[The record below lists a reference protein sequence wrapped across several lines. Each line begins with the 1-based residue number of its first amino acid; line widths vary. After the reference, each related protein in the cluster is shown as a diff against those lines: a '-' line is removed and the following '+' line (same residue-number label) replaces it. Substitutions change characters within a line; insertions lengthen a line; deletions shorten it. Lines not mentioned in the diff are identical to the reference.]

1 MVNGLIKEV
10 DIIVDEKNEEKLE
23 GVKEEEGYKV
33 GKASSVFNRYY
44 NYTSDDLYQQF
55 VSGNKPSLRNLF
67 KTRMTREQKI
77 KLSRDFVWGVGLLY
91 RIMMLKVAFIVDG
104 LRVYHEDDK
113 IEEKYREINEEIDI
127 EQYAKNAAFEHEV
140 VGEWYPY
147 LSWQGEELTKLTILD
162 PEQIKVKSVFG
173 KDLIYLKPNSEIANL
188 INDPDPEV
196 RKRVRKILPSKYY
209 KNWKEGKEV
218 LFDEDEIFRCTNQKA
233 YHENYAHTPVEPIF
247 DDLALLSMYKES
259 DYSIAYKIKKAIL
272 QVKVGN
278 KDLFDG
284 EPVPEKILDMAEKLF
299 QNPSESAE
307 VFTQWFMDAEWIIP
321 DGDIYSN
328 EKYAPVIDSIIG
340 WSGMSAFIG
349 EGSGAQASAE
359 IEASMFY
366 EDVKK
371 ARKEIRKSI
380 LEIYKRIAE
389 KKGIKTYGDNLQLP
403 KVKFS
408 NLNLMSNEDK
418 LNTIE
423 FLYKHGL
430 LSPDTTLETFDYD
443 IQEEFKIKSED
454 GKKEKYLDLITVPF
468 EPSQDVNMKSFLRK
482 ELEFENQ
489 QKLQDN
495 QDEEDEQVEDNE
507 EIDEETSEEGGEN
520 DG

>member
-1 MVNGLIKEV
+1 MVLIKGV
-10 DIIVDEKNEEKLE
+10 DIIVDENK
-23 GVKEEEGYKV
+23 KEETVDKTEDYEI
-33 GKASSVFNRYY
+33 GKASNIMNRYY
-44 NYTSDDLYQQF
+44 NYSADDLYDQI
-55 VSGNKPSLRNLF
+55 VSGKKPTLRNLF
-67 KTRMTREQKI
+67 KTRLCREDKI
-77 KLSRDFVWGVGLLY
+77 RLSREFTWGVGLLY

-113 IEEKYREINEEIDI
+113 VEQKYREINEELDI
-127 EQYAKNAAFEHEV
+127 EKYAKNAAFEHEV
-140 VGEWYPY
+140 IGEWFPF
-147 LSWQGEELTKLTILD
+147 LSWDGDELSKLTILD
-162 PEQIKVKSVFG
+162 PKQVKVKSVFG
-173 KDLIYLKPNSEIANL
+173 KDLIYLKPNTEITKL

-209 KNWKEGKEV
+209 KNWKDGREV

-233 YHENYAHTPVEPIF
+233 YHENYSHTPIEPIF

-321 DGDIYSN
+321 DGDIYSSD
-328 EKYAPVIDSIIG
+328 KYESVIDSIIS
-340 WSGMSAFIG
+340 WSGMTAFLG
-349 EGSGAQASAE
+349 QDSGAQSGAE
-359 IEASMFY
+359 IKASMFY
-366 EDVKK
+366 EDVKR
-371 ARKEIRKSI
+371 ARSEIRKSI
-380 LEIYKRIAE
+380 IEIYKRIAE
-389 KKGIKTYGDNLQLP
+389 KKGIKTYGDNIQLP

-430 LSPDTTLETFDYD
+430 LSPDTTLDTFDYD
-443 IQEEFKIKSED
+443 IEEEFKIRSEE
-454 GKKEKYLDLITVPF
+454 GKKQKYLDYITVPF

-482 ELEFENQ
+482 EMEFENQ
-489 QKLQDN
+489 KEMQETEPSQ
-495 QDEEDEQVEDNE
+495 ETTVEDNE
-507 EIDEETSEEGGEN
+507 EIDETSEEGGEN